1 MITDWGYRR
10 ITYVKKH
17 FPLILADL
25 RSIYTNRISV
35 VVLGGQSNPMSMNQ
49 SIINQQINRLN
60 FMIQAVVYLKLFI
73 TTSLLHKFAVLSDY
87 SLGIVN
93 TITSLVQ
100 APLML
105 LLLMHFTSGDVL
117 KRMIKK
123 ILAVLLTGS
132 ILTMTVLG
140 TGENILLNIMLFGAF
155 PVLVFSTML
164 LTAFLRKR
172 INNKQEITNAVML
185 GAIVFAFGSYIL
197 LLSLNLA
204 DPAKHANDLRSI
216 IGLITILSAAVISVS
231 LVLSYQEVKQ
241 TNTPM
246 FSSPAS
252 AGFAQ
257 WENFSLANTPD
268 LMKNSVTD
276 ISKYY
281 SGLQKTS

>member
-1 MITDWGYRR
+1 
-10 ITYVKKH
+10 
-17 FPLILADL
+17 
-25 RSIYTNRISV
+25 
-35 VVLGGQSNPMSMNQ
+35 MNQ

-60 FMIQAVVYLKLFI
+60 FMIQAIVYLIFFI

-93 TITSLVQ
+93 SITSLVQ

-105 LLLMHFTSGDVL
+105 GLLLHFTSGEL
-117 KRMIKK
+117 FKGMMKK
-123 ILAVLLTGS
+123 TLVVLLTGS

-140 TGENILLNIMLFGAF
+140 TGENILLNMMLVGAI

-164 LTAFLRKR
+164 LTTFLRKSF
-172 INNKQEITNAVML
+172 NNKEEITNAVML

-197 LLSLNLA
+197 LLSLNMA
-204 DPAKHANDLRSI
+204 DPAKHAQDLRSI
-216 IGLITILSAAVISVS
+216 IGLITILSAAVMSVS
-231 LVLSYQEVKQ
+231 LALSYQEVKQ
-241 TNTPM
+241 TSTPM

-257 WENFSLANTPD
+257 WENFTLANTPD